1 MASLETTRG
10 RQVPAWQQANRY
22 YQEPTDYVNVRQ
34 SESTN
39 ANTAPATRKRRS
51 TNGSYKIQKGDTLS
65 AIAKRY
71 GTTVQ
76 AIAEANGIKDVNK
89 IYAGDSL
96 TIPGNTLART
106 QQPRSEAMQRSK
118 GRIDTA
124 IAVSKAPKTLS
135 VNRTQTTPQE
145 DNRIYKQQRQL
156 SKANVTT
163 ETTNTSTQ
171 KPNNTVSLQT
181 SSSVSD
187 IDNEIDYIRH
197 KLHAATTDK
206 ERNQYMTQ
214 LGYLYKRKDIY
225 NAARRID
232 LAQQVGRVPKQLSTT
247 STINNGF
254 SKSDMAAIRQ
264 DQNRRPA
271 VVYNTRS
278 KPSLRRN
285 QRYSRTGDTRAI
297 RYNKNR
303 PRTWNDYKNQKAGWI
318 SELYG

>member
-22 YQEPTDYVNVRQ
+22 YQQPTDYVAEMQPRSQ
-34 SESTN
+34 S
-39 ANTAPATRKRRS
+39 ATAPATRKRRS

-76 AIAEANGIKDVNK
+76 AIAEANNIADVNK
-89 IYAGDSL
+89 IYVGDSL
-96 TIPGNTLART
+96 NIPGNATART
-106 QQPRSEAMQRSK
+106 TNAPTQRTNTSSATTNQNMRARQN
-118 GRIDTA
+118 RIDTA
-124 IAVSKAPKTLS
+124 IAVSKVPRTLS
-135 VNRTQTTPQE
+135 VNRNSQESTNNTNTNTQYTSTYQITPE
-145 DNRIYKQQRQL
+145 MEEGERGLRQL
-156 SKANVTT
+156 
-163 ETTNTSTQ
+163 
-171 KPNNTVSLQT
+171 
-181 SSSVSD
+181 
-187 IDNEIDYIRH
+187 
-197 KLHAATTDK
+197 
-206 ERNQYMTQ
+206 
-214 LGYLYKRKDIY
+214 
-225 NAARRID
+225 NAYQAQRRID

-247 STINNGF
+247 SSINNGF
-254 SKSDMAAIRQ
+254 SKSDIAAIRQ
-264 DQNRRPA
+264 DQSRRPA

-318 SELYG
+318 RELYG